1 MSEQLIAAVDALEE
15 VLCQRYNIKSLSG
28 QGVLAEAIALARV
41 GDLEAIDAA
50 MDGREMYRWRETA
63 EAALAD
69 IHAIIEPVPE
79 PESSVPSVDAE
90 EPAPEEKPRSRSKK

>member
-1 MSEQLIAAVDALEE
+1 MSENLIAAVDALEE
-15 VLCQRYNIKSLSG
+15 VLCQRYNIKSLTG
-28 QGVLAEAIALARV
+28 QGVLSEALAKARV
-41 GDLEAIDAA
+41 GDLDAIDAA

-90 EPAPEEKPRSRSKK
+90 EPAPAPKSRTKK